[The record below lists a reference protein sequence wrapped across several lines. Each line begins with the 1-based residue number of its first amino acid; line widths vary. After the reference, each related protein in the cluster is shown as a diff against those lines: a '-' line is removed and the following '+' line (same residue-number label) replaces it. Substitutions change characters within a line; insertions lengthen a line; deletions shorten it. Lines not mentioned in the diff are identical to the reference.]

1 MIAVDIPGYGTV
13 KIEHLVSD
21 YNGTL
26 AVDGELIEGVGSCLT
41 KLAEHLEI
49 HVVTADTFGKVN
61 ARMADLPVTISI
73 LPPGDQAAGKLEFIR
88 KLGAGRVAAAGNGR
102 NDRLMLKEAAL
113 GLCVILDEGAALQT
127 LQSADVVFTD
137 IIHALEF
144 LNAPLR
150 MTATLR
156 S

>member
-1 MIAVDIPGYGTV
+1 MVDVEVPGYGTV
-13 KIEHLVSD
+13 KLAYLVSD

-26 AVDGELIEGVGSCLT
+26 AVDGELVDGVADCLIR
-41 KLAEHLEI
+41 LAEHLEI

-73 LPPGDQAAGKLEFIR
+73 LPPGDQAAGKLEYIR
-88 KLGAGRVAAAGNGR
+88 KLGTDRVAAAGNGR
-102 NDRLMLKEAAL
+102 NDRLMLREAAL
-113 GLCVILDEGAALQT
+113 GLCVILPEGTAVQT
-127 LQSADVVFTD
+127 LEAADVVFTGIVD
-137 IIHALEF
+137 ALEF